1 MVSAAAIECS
11 KVLARGAA
19 QDWSRPAGDG
29 DLEWSCRA
37 TLDHLALGLVA
48 YTGLLIAQPSDRFV
62 TLFASLDEQAPI
74 PACLEGIRIA
84 ATVLASTVRDAAP
97 NARAWHPWGTSDAPG
112 FAAMAVVELTVHT
125 YDIARTLGLDW
136 RPPDALAAPALAR
149 LFPEAP
155 APPEGPGAALLW
167 CAGRATLPGLPR
179 RTEWRWQGTVR
190 PPGSTG

>member
-1 MVSAAAIECS
+1 MVSAAATECTG
-11 KVLARGAA
+11 VLARGAA

-74 PACLEGIRIA
+74 PGCLEGIRIA

-97 NARAWHPWGTSDAPG
+97 EARAWHPWGSSDAPG

-167 CAGRATLPGLPR
+167 CTGRATLPGLPR
-179 RTEWRWQGTVR
+179 RTEWQWQGAVR
-190 PPGSTG
+190 PSG